1 MQPMSLLSLHYC
13 GFWKGVIM
21 PVAVQNLIILNGVFR
36 VIALFFAFALLHLTL
51 RYYAFNINDTCRV
64 LYVCMLF
71 VFAKVLALVAFYSVL
86 RKESLAN
93 E

>member
-1 MQPMSLLSLHYC
+1 MQPMSLLSLHNC

-21 PVAVQNLIILNGVFR
+21 PVAVQNLIILNRVFR

-51 RYYAFNINDTCRV
+51 RYYAFNIYDTCRV
-64 LYVCMLF
+64 SYVCMLF

>member
-1 MQPMSLLSLHYC
+1 MSLLSLHYY

-21 PVAVQNLIILNGVFR
+21 PVAVQNLITLRGVFR
-36 VIALFFAFALLHLTL
+36 VIALSFEFALLHLTL
-51 RYYAFNINDTCRV
+51 RYYALNINDTCRV
-64 LYVCMLF
+64 WYVCMLIM
-71 VFAKVLALVAFYSVL
+71 FAKVLALVAFYSVL

>member
-1 MQPMSLLSLHYC
+1 MSLLSLHYY

-21 PVAVQNLIILNGVFR
+21 PVAVQNLIILRGVFR
-36 VIALFFAFALLHLTL
+36 VIALSFEFALLHLTL
-51 RYYAFNINDTCRV
+51 RYYALNINDTRRV
-64 LYVCMLF
+64 WYVCMLIM
-71 VFAKVLALVAFYSVL
+71 FAKVLALVAFYSVL

>member
-1 MQPMSLLSLHYC
+1 MSLLSLHYC

-21 PVAVQNLIILNGVFR
+21 PVAVQNLIILKGVFR
-36 VIALFFAFALLHLTL
+36 VIALSFAFALLHLTL
-51 RYYAFNINDTCRV
+51 RYYMPLIIFDTCRV
-64 LYVCMLF
+64 SYNCMLF
-71 VFAKVLALVAFYSVL
+71 VFAKVLALVAFYSLL